1 MVGISGAAA
10 GDGRR
15 GGTLQSGG
23 VTRLE
28 GAKGWEGRERVPGRW
43 NCVLKGYGRG
53 LTPPGRGCK
62 GVGV

>member
-15 GGTLQSGG
+15 GVTLQSGG

-28 GAKGWEGRERVPGRW
+28 GAKGWEGRERGPGRRY
-43 NCVLKGYGRG
+43 CVLKGYGGG